1 MSDAPTAARPSRGSR
16 NVKPRFAVSPD
27 ALKGPLAVLGGLL
40 LLSGIGYYLIF
51 SGFDTTARILT
62 AAGILLLGIAISI
75 DPEALWSKL
84 TTRNMLY
91 GGNTLAVAA
100 IFIGILVLVNV
111 LGARQPKRWDLTAN
125 KNFSLS
131 EETLNILSQAQQPI
145 KAEAF
150 FDPSDGRR
158 RDLEDQFRE
167 FQIRSDGKFTYEFVD
182 PVAAPAMAR
191 QLGVNELGTTVLLM
205 GDQKTQVTGTTE
217 ADITTGIVKLVQP
230 NARKVYFT
238 IGHDERRVDS
248 SDQDG
253 MAQIKTQL
261 DSRNLAIDTLNLL
274 TTPQVPDDANAVVVA
289 GPAKPFSQDEVNAL
303 TAYVD
308 RGGNL
313 LLMVDPGVDSGLGP
327 LVQRWGVQLGQAY
340 VVERDPRLTFR
351 SPFVPVVAKFGS
363 SRITDRL
370 NFVVFLAPTYITA
383 PQSPPGNAQITVLAQ
398 TSPQSWGE
406 TDPNAL
412 NNQQNLNF
420 DPGQDIQGPMTVA
433 LSIEQSPSPSTPPIP
448 GSPPPPTDDTP
459 KPRVVIIG
467 TSQLV
472 TNQAFQLFSSQAD
485 NTSLFVNS
493 MTWLVHDDQL
503 ISIKPKANDTRSL
516 VLTSAQT
523 NFVALSSI
531 LLLPA
536 IVLGAGI
543 MVWWSR
549 R

>member
-1 MSDAPTAARPSRGSR
+1 L
-16 NVKPRFAVSPD
+16 KPRFAISPD

-40 LLSGIGYYLIF
+40 LLCGIGYYLVF

-75 DPEALWSKL
+75 DPEALWSKV

-91 GGNTLAVAA
+91 GGNTLAMAA

-131 EETLNILSQAQQPI
+131 DETLNILSQAQQPI
-145 KAEAF
+145 QAEAF
-150 FDPSDGRR
+150 FDPGDGRK

-167 FQIRSDGKFTYEFVD
+167 FQIRSDGKFSYQFVD
-182 PVAAPAMAR
+182 PVSAPAEAR
-191 QLGVNELGTTVLLM
+191 RLGVNELGTTVLLM
-205 GDQKTQVTGTTE
+205 GDQKTQVSGTTE

-230 NARKVYFT
+230 NARKIYFT
-238 IGHDERRVDS
+238 IGHDERRIDS
-248 SDQDG
+248 FDQDG
-253 MAQIKTQL
+253 MGQVKAQL
-261 DSRNLAIDTLNLL
+261 DSRNLAIDSLNLL
-274 TTPQVPDDANAVVVA
+274 TTPEVPADASAVVVA
-289 GPAKPFSQDEVNAL
+289 GPARPFTQDEVNSL
-303 TAYVD
+303 SAYVD

-313 LLMVDPGVDSGLGP
+313 MLMVDPGGDSGLGP
-327 LVQRWGVQLGQAY
+327 LVSRWGVQLGQAY

-363 SRITDRL
+363 SRVTDRL
-370 NFVVFLAPTYITA
+370 NFVVFLAPTFIVA
-383 PQSPPGNAQITVLAQ
+383 PQSPTGTAQITALAQ

-412 NNQQNLNF
+412 KDPQAISL
-420 DPGQDIQGPMTVA
+420 DPGQDIPGPMTLA
-433 LSIEQSPSPSTPPIP
+433 LAIEQSPGSSTPPMP
-448 GSPPPPTDDTP
+448 GSPPPSDDKP
-459 KPRVVIIG
+459 KTRVVVFG

-472 TNQAFQLFSSQAD
+472 TNQAFQLFSGQAD

-503 ISIKPKANDTRSL
+503 ISIKPKSTDTRSL
-516 VLTSAQT
+516 VMTSAQT